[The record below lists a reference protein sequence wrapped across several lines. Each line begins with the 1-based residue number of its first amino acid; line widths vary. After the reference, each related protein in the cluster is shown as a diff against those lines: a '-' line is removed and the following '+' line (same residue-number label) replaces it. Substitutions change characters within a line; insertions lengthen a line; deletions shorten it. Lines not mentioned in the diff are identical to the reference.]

1 MHRWFVFIVIVG
13 LPLALLADNF
23 CSVDR
28 PGKVFDALQA
38 IDDSGE
44 ERLQVALNQLSEQ
57 ENWSPSDRESYTLK
71 LVDNPHTNAME
82 ERRSDL
88 VSEIF
93 RVLARAPIDCDKLD
107 ALETEILNIERQ
119 QWDDAVRHVEE
130 RLESGSRV
138 QGSRVKELKLFRGSL
153 KLASV
158 E

>member
-1 MHRWFVFIVIVG
+1 MHRWFVFIAIVG
-13 LPLALLADNF
+13 LPLLSVADSF

-107 ALETEILNIERQ
+107 ALETEILDIERQ

-130 RLESGSRV
+130 RLEHGSRV

-153 KLASV
+153 KLASA

>member
-13 LPLALLADNF
+13 LPLLPVADNF

-57 ENWSPSDRESYTLK
+57 ENWSPSDREKYTLK

-82 ERRSDL
+82 KRRSDL

-93 RVLARAPIDCDKLD
+93 RVLARTPINCDKLD
-107 ALETEILNIERQ
+107 ALETEILDIERQ
-119 QWDDAVRHVEE
+119 QWNDAVRRVEE
-130 RLESGSRV
+130 RLEHGSRV
-138 QGSRVKELKLFRGSL
+138 QGSRVKELKSFS
-153 KLASV
+153 
-158 E
+158 